1 MGDLYDYDSYALCWK
16 KKLVFSF
23 FSSFFFAVR
32 KRNITQE
39 RYQDIKTR
47 KKTLEAFSLVV
58 FSLENEKNT
67 KLCQPIF
74 GELSPPPK
82 ISADSGNLR
91 ESLHT

>member
-1 MGDLYDYDSYALCWK
+1 MTTILTLFGGK
-16 KKLVFSF
+16 KSMFSLF
-23 FSSFFFAVR
+23 FCFFFAAR

-47 KKTLEAFSLVV
+47 KKTLEAFSLAV
-58 FSLENEKNT
+58 FLLRMRKTPSFASRFLES
-67 KLCQPIF
+67 F
-74 GELSPPPK
+74 HPPK